1 MKTKHAKKLLNGQG
15 KLYPVPVNFLA
26 SISENKYTPFSIL
39 LDKNTKDVYN
49 VTFQE
54 NVSPEEEEQLARRIL
69 TLGCVG
75 LHCPQQVNKR
85 HFLLLQH
92 AAFQPES
99 GVDAPIPFSQPQ
111 SQPKRKLPP
120 RLQAA
125 AVISLGKLSVQHE
138 EMAKRVYVFKIDQFS
153 VA

>member
-1 MKTKHAKKLLNGQG
+1 MKTTHAKKLLNGHE
-15 KLYPVPVNFLA
+15 KLYSVAVNFLV
-26 SISENKYTPFSIL
+26 SILGNKYAPHSSL
-39 LDKNTKDVYN
+39 SEKNTKD
-49 VTFQE
+49 FGIFILQE
-54 NVSPEEEEQLARRIL
+54 NVLPEEEEQLARRII

-138 EMAKRVYVFKIDQFS
+138 EMAKQVCVLIEKFF
-153 VA
+153 VV

>member
-1 MKTKHAKKLLNGQG
+1 MPTLIILIFQG
-15 KLYPVPVNFLA
+15 
-26 SISENKYTPFSIL
+26 
-39 LDKNTKDVYN
+39 N
-49 VTFQE
+49 VL
-54 NVSPEEEEQLARRIL
+54 PEEEEQLARQIL

-75 LHCPQQVNKR
+75 LHCPKKVNKR

-99 GVDAPIPFSQPQ
+99 GVDAPILFSQPQ
-111 SQPKRKLPP
+111 SQPKRKLSP

-138 EMAKRVYVFKIDQFS
+138 EMAKQVYV
-153 VA
+153 

>member
-1 MKTKHAKKLLNGQG
+1 MYA
-15 KLYPVPVNFLA
+15 
-26 SISENKYTPFSIL
+26 
-39 LDKNTKDVYN
+39 
-49 VTFQE
+49 TFQE